1 MVSSPG
7 PARRRRLRVAADDLR
22 RLVERLV
29 PRGAIVLSLL
39 SLGYFAAGVVR
50 NRVFAAEFGAS
61 AELDAYNAAFRIPE
75 IALDILVGAGLSAP
89 FVPIFTRLLG
99 VDASGSDGVA
109 ADAGGD
115 GDVVTGRAEAFG
127 QTVLTG
133 AVGAI
138 ALALI
143 LLFVAAPWLAAT
155 VWSSFDAS
163 TRDLY
168 VDLVRINCLAQ
179 LLFAASMAL
188 GEVLV
193 ARRRFVFYGAAPILY
208 TAGIVVGAVTLGSRL
223 GIAGAAWGAVAG
235 AGAHLAARAIGAR
248 RAGFRIRPRWAI
260 RTTEFAEFIRLMLP
274 RTLSYPIDPIV
285 VSYLTVLA
293 TGVGVGTASALS
305 FVLDYQFVPV
315 QVIAIAFSVAAF
327 PTMSAL
333 YAAGDGR
340 AFRRLVVRN
349 TAIIGVL
356 TAAAA
361 IALAVLARP
370 LVSTLLGV
378 GRFDRAAVELTAGLL
393 VAFAV
398 SIPIDSL
405 SYPLSRALYATH
417 NTVWQVIASIAGLAA
432 LLSAAQVTVPAF
444 GPAGIAVAYAVGGTL
459 KILIL
464 AGAVAYRASRV
475 PAAAGTAVVREQPA
489 GVSPA
494 AGSG

>member
-1 MVSSPG
+1 MT
-7 PARRRRLRVAADDLR
+7 RRRSDARA
-22 RLVERLV
+22 RLVHLADRV
-29 PRGAIVLSLL
+29 IPRGALVLSLL
-39 SLGYFAAGVVR
+39 SLGYFAAGIIR

-99 VDASGSDGVA
+99 TPDRGDDAAVPAVDADAAPTISDEA
-109 ADAGGD
+109 Q
-115 GDVVTGRAEAFG
+115 AFG
-127 QTVLTG
+127 QTVLTA
-133 AVGAI
+133 AVAAI

-143 LLFVAAPWLAAT
+143 VLFVAAPWIADT
-155 VWSSFDAS
+155 VWSSFDVP
-163 TRDLY
+163 TRRLY
-168 VDLVRINCLAQ
+168 VDLVRINCAAQ

-193 ARRRFVFYGAAPILY
+193 ARRRFVFYGAAPIVY
-208 TAGIVVGAVTLGSRL
+208 TSGIVVGALVLGPRL
-223 GIAGAAWGAVAG
+223 GIVGAAWGAVAG
-235 AGAHLAARAIGAR
+235 AGGHLAIRAVGAA
-248 RAGFRIRPRWAI
+248 RAGFRLRLRLAF
-260 RTTEFAEFIRLMLP
+260 RTPGFAEFIRLMLP

-293 TGVGVGTASALS
+293 TGIGVGTASALS

-333 YAAGDGR
+333 YAAGEGR

-349 TAIIGVL
+349 TVVIGVA
-356 TAAAA
+356 TSAAAL
-361 IALAVLARP
+361 ALGVLARP
-370 LVSTLLGV
+370 LVAVLLGV

-393 VAFAV
+393 VAFAI

-417 NTVWQVIASIAGLAA
+417 NTIWQVAASLAGLAT
-432 LLSAAQVTVPAF
+432 LVVAAQLTVPAF
-444 GPAGIAVAYAVGGTL
+444 GAPGIAAAYVVGGAVKIAILGIAVAT
-459 KILIL
+459 
-464 AGAVAYRASRV
+464 RASGIAPGREAV
-475 PAAAGTAVVREQPA
+475 PSAGRPEIRPA
-489 GVSPA
+489 ESS
-494 AGSG
+494 AGRR